1 MTEDDIRTEFENF
14 GEVENVTMLRDK
26 VTKEPKGFA
35 YVKFTKLV
43 DYILDI

>member
-1 MTEDDIRTEFENF
+1 MTEDDIKAEFENF

-35 YVKFTKLV
+35 YVKYTKFVKVSTL
-43 DYILDI
+43 